1 MVASL
6 SLGRVERMRPRVG
19 LLGDAAVEDTEHIAG
34 VDQGLRSRHALRL
47 AGLVV
52 VDLIG
57 GGNVDTVGPCLP
69 PLVRQKKFI
78 YLCRPT

>member
-6 SLGRVERMRPRVG
+6 SLGRVERMRPRLG

-34 VDQGLRSRHALRL
+34 VDPGLRSRHALRL

-57 GGNVDTVGPCLP
+57 GGNVDVDRSRWRSP
-69 PLVRQKKFI
+69 PA
-78 YLCRPT
+78 

>member
-6 SLGRVERMRPRVG
+6 SLGRVEWMRPRVR

-52 VDLIG
+52 VDLIE
-57 GGNVDTVGPCLP
+57 GGNVDVVG
-69 PLVRQKKFI
+69 VR
-78 YLCRPT
+78 